1 MAASWPPWV
10 TVMGVPS
17 GICMVSG
24 AGSEGA
30 GAGARYFKPL
40 GQVIESINDTFKG
53 QLDLERHGGRTTEGV
68 YARITQRLLA
78 MAVCIWHN
86 DNVGQSVKRSLLAYD
101 H

>member
-53 QLDLERHGGRTTEGV
+53 QLDLERHGGHTPNGV
-68 YARITQRLLA
+68 LARVLQRILA
-78 MAVCIWHN
+78 LTAAI
-86 DNVGQSVKRSLLAYD
+86 
-101 H
+101 